1 MLEEPNNV
9 RLLFSQLYSLTH
21 LFIHSTDIECLVLE
35 ISRWLRNS
43 LFLQEITGK
52 CERITYKSIFKKII
66 AIKVCHEFQQK
77 GILQNTS
84 LDSLKPLRWLDIG
97 KIGLDI
103 VSCHSQQ
110 EPKEIGQ
117 LNRMQYFKRDTD
129 TKVTSLKNWGSW
141 KKVWNLL
148 NSVSAFIGSLIII
161 NVQQQCKMFPKGNLG
176 VGIYDKSL
184 YHFLNLSKSIKCSKK

>member
-1 MLEEPNNV
+1 
-9 RLLFSQLYSLTH
+9 
-21 LFIHSTDIECLVLE
+21 VLE

-43 LFLQEITGK
+43 LFLQEITGEY
-52 CERITYKSIFKKII
+52 ERITYKSIFKKIVRHKNNTI
-66 AIKVCHEFQQK
+66 RHEFQQK
-77 GILQNTS
+77 GTLQSTS
-84 LDSLKPLRWLDIG
+84 LDSLKLLRWLDIG